1 MSCYHPLY
9 ALPEYNPITNKPYLT
24 KNGKPKL
31 RIFKSDAVPW
41 GNPELIT
48 IPCGKCIGCRLDY
61 SRQWANRCMLE
72 LGYHDSAYF
81 VTLTYNDGN
90 LPIRYY
96 TDPKTGEAFPVASL
110 VKRDV
115 QLFMKRLR
123 REFSDQHIRFY
134 AAGEYG
140 EESFRPH
147 YHLII
152 FGLKLDDLMY
162 YGCRNDFT
170 YYTSVKLNKIWD
182 WNCNLSHIDN
192 GFNKSYDVSRCKYST
207 TPLATR
213 GLVVIGQVSWETCA
227 YVARYVT
234 KKLSGPVASFYKDHN
249 IEPPFSLM
257 SRKPGIGRQYYDDH
271 DCYKY
276 DYINVK
282 TPDGGKKFRP
292 PKYFDKL
299 FDVDYPEQSQLL
311 REQKKK
317 LGNELARAKAAE
329 TTESYVD
336 MLSTEESVKTNT
348 IKSLRRSMV

>member
-9 ALPEYNPITNKPYLT
+9 ALPDYNPRTNKPYLT

-41 GNPELIT
+41 ENPELIQ

-90 LPIRYY
+90 LPVHYY
-96 TDPKTGEAFPVASL
+96 IDSSTGEAFPAPTL
-110 VKRDV
+110 CKRDF

-123 REFSDQHIRFY
+123 KAFPDQHIRFY

-140 EESFRPH
+140 DENFRPH
-147 YHLII
+147 YHAII
-152 FGLKLDDLMY
+152 FGLKLDDLKY
-162 YGCRNDFT
+162 YGQRNDFI
-170 YYTSVKLNKIWD
+170 YYTSVRLNKIWD
-182 WNCNLSHIDN
+182 YNCELSHIDN
-192 GFNKSYDVSRCKYST
+192 GINKCYDVIKGRYST
-207 TPLATR
+207 TPLLTR
-213 GLVVIGQVSWETCA
+213 GLVVVGQVSWETCA

-234 KKLSGPVASFYKDHN
+234 KKLSGPEAKFYEEHN

-257 SRKPGIGRQYYDDH
+257 SRKPGIGRQYYDEH
-271 DCYKY
+271 DCYEY
-276 DYINVK
+276 DYINVA
-282 TPDGGKKFRP
+282 TPDGGKKFKP

-299 FDVDYPEQSQLL
+299 YDLDDPEGSEALRQSK
-311 REQKKK
+311 RRMA
-317 LGNELARAKAAE
+317 NELARAKAAA

-336 MLSTEESVKTNT
+336 MLETEESVKTDT
-348 IKSLRRSMV
+348 IKSLRRSLV